1 MNTRC
6 TSAILALVHT
16 RGTRYRIQAVA
27 EMTGVPAPTLRA
39 WERRYG
45 VPSPERTASSYR
57 LYSDADIRVIRK
69 LRELCDNGMSPAE
82 AAKIVQRVAAPEPPV
97 NAGLDPYEATREA
110 ILSAVK
116 RFNAEDLERA
126 MQRTMLLGSGH
137 TIYTNVL
144 GPIMKTIGDM
154 WHDGELSVA
163 QEHMTTEVLG
173 RTARDILRLLQPTP
187 PEGQAVLAC
196 FADEQHAFPLFG
208 VAFQTT
214 QWRINPLILG
224 ARTPPAAIRHA
235 VEELAPVFVGL
246 SVTVE
251 LQPHRARELVEAYAA
266 ACGDTRWI
274 VGGAAAESL
283 REHVERSGGRV
294 GGLSELKSLV
304 TEARRARL

>member
-1 MNTRC
+1 MQ
-6 TSAILALVHT
+6 T

-57 LYSDADIRVIRK
+57 LYSETDIRIIRK

-82 AAKIVQRVAAPEPPV
+82 AAKIVQRVAAPEPAPSG
-97 NAGLDPYEATREA
+97 ALDPYEATRDA

-116 RFNAEDLERA
+116 RFRTEELERA
-126 MQRTMLLGSGH
+126 MQRAMLLGSGH

-144 GPIMKTIGDM
+144 GPVMKSIGDL
-154 WHDGELSVA
+154 WHAGELSVA
-163 QEHMTTEVLG
+163 QEHMTTELLG

-214 QWRINPLILG
+214 QWRINPVILG
-224 ARTPPAAIRHA
+224 ACTPPAAIRHA
-235 VEELAPVFVGL
+235 VEELHPIFVGL
-246 SVTVE
+246 SATVE
-251 LQPHRARELVEAYAA
+251 IQPHRARELIEAYAD

-274 VGGAAAESL
+274 IGGAAVEPL
-283 REHVERSGGRV
+283 RELVERCGGRV